1 MKFPYNMK
9 IKVTTLIAAIGLTI
23 SSYAQFFDSVPYRGA
38 FGVSGTTKAATTGY
52 NPDPS
57 NTGAN
62 WAAGWSNWTPNATA
76 YPGDA
81 GWTPTTQFPAL
92 NANKVVVSGN
102 ISTNTTWS
110 KNNWYELSGTVHIT
124 SGATLTIE
132 PGTVIRGSVSNIG
145 VLIVAKGGKLN
156 AIGTKEQ
163 PIVFTSNKAQGARLR
178 GDWGGLLLIGNAQTN
193 TPGGVRQYEALPND
207 PLALYGGGLNPNNTE
222 SSGTLRYIRI
232 EYAGFNFLPD
242 QEINGLTFA
251 GVGNGTRADY
261 IQVSFANDDS
271 YEWFGGNSN
280 HKYLIAFAGTD
291 DDFDMDEG
299 YVGKL
304 QYLLGVRHPSVFE
317 TSPSGTSNGLEH
329 DNNTGLGTASQI
341 NPNTPTP
348 TPTTFPTIS
357 NMTLVGPIKPGSNRT
372 TLSTTANARF
382 GRAFELRT
390 NVSTSVFNSIIWGY
404 PTLFQFGNPSGTFPA
419 TTQTRAVED
428 QISMRNNVFIS
439 TATGSDVRFNSQNGP
454 SAYTASNSTV
464 FNLNTTWM
472 RDWLINGSPIGF
484 TGPTG
489 TDTSRTTLTAGVEIS
504 NPIYN
509 GATNGSLAQIDFGV
523 VDYTLAA
530 SSPFNGTTSFRHPKI
545 ATIPS
550 PSISVDPS
558 SLPVFNK
565 VVNSPSEIK
574 TIFISASNLA
584 GNITI
589 NAPTNFQVSFSRTSG
604 FGATINKNGPSI
616 SDTVYI
622 QYTRNTPGGANGF
635 VSISSSVPADFTAIN
650 IAVSGNT
657 IAPASPYIGVGVS
670 TLSFNS
676 ALTVPSTERSLAVY
690 GKFLTANATVIA
702 PAGYE
707 VTTTSG
713 SGYASTASLT
723 AANGEISASVFVRYT
738 PAVTGN
744 TVNTL
749 KVAVAGLDTILVTL
763 NGSTPVATLT
773 SSVTSYPQWQIVTGD
788 SSLAYPITISGVNLT
803 DSVRVTAPNANF
815 QLSIDSAFTTP
826 ASVLFLNTSEA
837 ATLSATKIFVRF
849 RGTTSTGNVAITS
862 SGATTVN
869 VAVSGSALAATAR
882 RILVNSPT
890 NSFSFNST
898 FGAPSASQ
906 TFTVQGFRLT
916 DTMGLAFST
925 TGFELS
931 SNNTTWSTTLRL
943 DTIAG
948 GSVPSTQIWV
958 RYNPSVPGASGAQQ
972 LIVNSPGATSITFAI
987 SGQSAPSLVVTP
999 TTLPTFATVVGRP
1012 SISIPVNVSASRL
1025 LADVTVTA
1033 SVGFQVS
1040 LDSLNNYSSSV
1051 NVPKTG
1057 STLAVTKVF
1066 VRYNPSVAGGSPTN
1080 SVLTISTQSTPS
1092 SLITLNGFAVQRP
1105 TPVITL
1111 GVASLPEFSTNLA
1124 QPTTPQSFLI
1134 NAVDLIDSLSIT
1146 VGGDF
1151 ELSPDSVNYKKDW
1164 KVPAPTGTISNLKI
1178 FCRLNKATG
1187 GTVKDTIRIES
1198 KDAISGKIAV
1208 SGKSTVGIAETNNI
1222 TSFVMYPNPANVS
1235 LTIDFT
1241 MEQSAQTSIHV
1252 YDIAGKMVKTI
1263 ADEKFDAGNNSV
1275 VTDIRDLQNG
1285 FYFVNIKSLEGT
1297 KTVRLLI
1304 SK

>member
-1 MKFPYNMK
+1 MK
-9 IKVTTLIAAIGLTI
+9 IKVTTLIAAIGLSI

-38 FGVSGTTKAATTGY
+38 FAVTGTTKAATTGY
-52 NPDPS
+52 NPDPT

-62 WAAGWSNWTPNATA
+62 WAAGWTNWTPNATP

-81 GWTPTTQFPAL
+81 GWNPTTQFPAPS
-92 NANKVVVSGN
+92 ANKVVASGN
-102 ISTNTTWS
+102 ISTNTTWT
-110 KNNWYELSGTVHIT
+110 KNNWYELTGTVHIT
-124 SGATLTIE
+124 NGATLTIE
-132 PGTVIRGSVSNIG
+132 PGTVIRGNVSNVG

-163 PIVFTSNKAQGARLR
+163 PIVFTSNKAQGSRLR

-207 PLALYGGGLNPNNTE
+207 PLANYGGGLTPNNAE
-222 SSGTLRYIRI
+222 NSGTLRYVRI

-271 YEWFGGNSN
+271 YEWFGGTSD
-280 HKYLIAFAGTD
+280 HKYLIAYAGTD

-304 QYLLGVRHPSVFE
+304 QYLLGVRNPAIFE
-317 TSPSGTSNGLEH
+317 TSPAGTSNGLEH

-341 NPNTPTP
+341 NPTTPTP

-357 NMTLVGPIKPGSNRT
+357 NMTLVGPIKAGSNRT

-390 NVSTSVFNSIIWGY
+390 NVSTSVFNSIVWGY
-404 PTLFQFGNPSGTFPA
+404 PTLFQFGNPTGTFPA

-454 SAYTASNSTV
+454 AAYQASNGLTY
-464 FNLNTTWM
+464 NLNTTWM
-472 RDWLINGSPIGF
+472 RDWLMNASPIGF

-489 TDTSRTTLTAGVEIS
+489 TDTARTTLTASVEMV

-509 GATNGSLAQIDFGV
+509 GTTNGSLAQLDFSA
-523 VDYTLAA
+523 VDFTLAA
-530 SSPFNGTTSFRHPKI
+530 SSPFNGTSSFRHPKI
-545 ATIPS
+545 ATVPS
-550 PSISVDPS
+550 PRISVDPS

-565 VVNSPSEIK
+565 VVDAPSEIR
-574 TIFISASNLA
+574 TIFISAASLA

-589 NAPTNFQVSFSRTSG
+589 NAPANFQVSFSRTAG
-604 FGATINKNGPSI
+604 FASSITKNGPSAN
-616 SDTVYI
+616 DTVYI
-622 QYTRNTPGGANGF
+622 QYTRNTPGGATGF
-635 VSISSSVPADFTAIN
+635 VSIASSVPADFTTIN

-657 IAPASPYIGVGVS
+657 IAPASPFLGVS
-670 TLSFNS
+670 AATLSFNS
-676 ALTVPSTERSLAVY
+676 ALTVPSAERALVVY
-690 GKFLTANATVIA
+690 GKYLTANATIIA

-713 SGYASTASLT
+713 SGYAATASLT
-723 AANGEISASVFVRYT
+723 ATNGNINASVFVRYT
-738 PAVTGN
+738 PAVAGN
-744 TVNTL
+744 TVNVL
-749 KVAVAGLDTILVTL
+749 RVAVAGLDTISVTL
-763 NGSTPVATLT
+763 NGSTPVSTLT

-788 SSLAYPITISGVNLT
+788 SSLAYPITVSGVNLT
-803 DSVRVTAPNANF
+803 DSVRIAAPNANF
-815 QLSIDSAFTTP
+815 QLSVDSAFTVP
-826 ASVLFLNTSEA
+826 VSVIFLNTSEA
-837 ATLSATKIFVRF
+837 ATLAATKIFVRF
-849 RGTTSTGNVAITS
+849 RGTTSSGNVAITS
-862 SGATTVN
+862 AGASTVN

-916 DTMGLAFST
+916 DTIGLASSVA
-925 TGFELS
+925 GFELS
-931 SNNTTWSTTLRL
+931 TNNTTWSTTLRL

-958 RYNPSVPGASGAQQ
+958 RYNPSVAGASGAQQ
-972 LIVNSPGATSITFAI
+972 LIVNSPSATSITFAI

-999 TTLPTFATVVGRP
+999 ATLPTFATVVGTP
-1012 SISIPVNVSASRL
+1012 SISIPVNVSGSRL
-1025 LADVTVTA
+1025 IADVTVTA
-1033 SVGFQVS
+1033 STDFQVS
-1040 LDSLNNYSSSV
+1040 LDSLTNFSSSV
-1051 NVPKTG
+1051 TAAKTG
-1057 STLAVTKVF
+1057 STLGVTKVF
-1066 VRYNPSVAGGSPTN
+1066 VRYNPAMAGSAPVN
-1080 SVLTISTQSTPS
+1080 SVLTVNTQSTPNT
-1092 SLITLNGFAVQRP
+1092 LITLNGFAVQRP

-1111 GVASLPEFSTNLA
+1111 GVASLPEFVTNVA
-1124 QPTTPQSFLI
+1124 QPTAPQSFTI
-1134 NAVDLIDSLSIT
+1134 NAINLTDSLSIT

-1164 KVPAPTGTISNLKI
+1164 KVGSVNGSISNLKI
-1178 FCRLNKATG
+1178 FCRFNRTTA
-1187 GTVKDTIRIES
+1187 GTTSDTIRVS
-1198 KDAISGKIAV
+1198 SMGAITGKIAV
-1208 SGKSTVGIAETNNI
+1208 SGKNTVGVAEVDNI
-1222 TSFVMYPNPANVS
+1222 TSFVMYPNPANAE
-1235 LTIDFT
+1235 LTIDFVAA
-1241 MEQSAQTSIHV
+1241 QSAITVINV
-1252 YDIAGKMVKTI
+1252 YDIAGKLVKNI
-1263 ADEKFDAGNNSV
+1263 ANEKFAAGNNTV
-1275 VTDIRDLQNG
+1275 VTDITDLQNG
-1285 FYFVNIKSLEGT
+1285 FYFVNVESLQGT